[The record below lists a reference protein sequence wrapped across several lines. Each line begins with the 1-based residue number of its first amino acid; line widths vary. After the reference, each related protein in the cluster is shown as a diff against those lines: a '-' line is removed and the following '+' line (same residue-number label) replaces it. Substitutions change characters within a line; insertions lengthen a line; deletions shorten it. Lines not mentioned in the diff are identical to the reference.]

1 MTENPNFGATKS
13 VPPADITESR
23 RVALEKLVDMSR
35 GLPQLGVHD
44 PASIIESQM
53 ASAEAR
59 AAARR
64 GISAQ
69 TPEAIQPET
78 VQPRRGIIRR
88 MLGR

>member
-1 MTENPNFGATKS
+1 MTENPNFGATES

-23 RVALEKLVDMSR
+23 RIALEKLVDMSR
-35 GLPQLGVHD
+35 NLPQIGVHD
-44 PASIIESQM
+44 PAGIIESQM

-59 AAARR
+59 SAARR

-88 MLGR
+88 ILGR